1 MDCIN
6 TLRSIFRCFSII
18 QWLVLI
24 WWLLKPSWKYA
35 DISISWWCC
44 GSGISTWL
52 STFLGQLLL
61 IGMIHNIRCDGVG
74 CCETTV
80 LLQFGQ
86 LLFLVTL
93 INKLFL
99 MPIESLLK
107 EMRLLAVLTA
117 LVYVLLILFQIMN
130 QRSLLSR

>member
-1 MDCIN
+1 
-6 TLRSIFRCFSII
+6 
-18 QWLVLI
+18 
-24 WWLLKPSWKYA
+24 
-35 DISISWWCC
+35 
-44 GSGISTWL
+44 
-52 STFLGQLLL
+52 
-61 IGMIHNIRCDGVG
+61 MIHNIRCDGVG
-74 CCETTV
+74 CCETAV